1 MCELVHTIYIFV
13 CSSIYLYMHSIY
25 LVFSLHLSFFCFV
38 FRCERQEKPH
48 WKKKLVWCYICWR
61 YTTLVYHRSLVYVYF
76 FFSLT
81 KYIHKS
87 NGCKGCPL
95 AKLKLIYRLS
105 VIGFLFRLSFLFDF
119 APDASSREAFDITL
133 WTVYASMYV
142 CSLMHVCM
150 YVWHTHTTLHIHG
163 TYNTQWYGS
172 THIHILIHV

>member
-1 MCELVHTIYIFV
+1 MRATRKATL
-13 CSSIYLYMHSIY
+13 
-25 LVFSLHLSFFCFV
+25 
-38 FRCERQEKPH
+38 
-48 WKKKLVWCYICWR
+48 KKKLVWCYICWR

-119 APDASSREAFDITL
+119 APDTSSREAFDITL

-142 CSLMHVCM
+142 CRLMHVCM
-150 YVWHTHTTLHIHG
+150 HVCVAHTHDPTHTRDIQHTVLWEYTHTHTCVDSLGRVRCLPSSICIVTN
-163 TYNTQWYGS
+163 YR
-172 THIHILIHV
+172 

>member
-1 MCELVHTIYIFV
+1 MRATRKATLKKKIGLV
-13 CSSIYLYMHSIY
+13 LYMLALYNTS
-25 LVFSLHLSFFCFV
+25 LPPFFSLRL
-38 FRCERQEKPH
+38 R
-48 WKKKLVWCYICWR
+48 
-61 YTTLVYHRSLVYVYF
+61 

-119 APDASSREAFDITL
+119 APDTSSREAFDITL

-142 CSLMHVCM
+142 CRLMHVCM
-150 YVWHTHTTLHIHG
+150 HVCVAHTHDPTHTRDIQHTVLWEYTHTHTCVDSLGRVRCLPSSICIVTN
-163 TYNTQWYGS
+163 YR
-172 THIHILIHV
+172 